1 MVRKEQNMKQV
12 YTIRGGYSQY
22 ITKKGG
28 WLDNLTAILGTPRK
42 GVR

>member
-1 MVRKEQNMKQV
+1 MTQV
-12 YTIRGGYSQY
+12 YTMRVGYSQH

-28 WLDNLTAILGTPRK
+28 WLDDLTAILGTPRK

>member
-1 MVRKEQNMKQV
+1 MTQINTM
-12 YTIRGGYSQY
+12 RGGYSQH
-22 ITKKGG
+22 ITQKGG